1 MSNSKTLKQLY
12 DLTMEVFQ
20 FPEGFKTKED
30 VAIEFLDIA
39 YIQEVADEL
48 IDQNIC
54 PRCKGELSLDRNS
67 DKAYLKCYSCNTKF

>member
-12 DLTMEVFQ
+12 DLTIDVWRD
-20 FPEGFKTKED
+20 PKLYTKED
-30 VAIEFLDIA
+30 ISLEFLDIA

-54 PRCKGELSLDRNS
+54 PRCKGELNLDRNS